1 MLSYSEYAEFESGL
15 MIRFDAPNLDLR
27 EVALVGVQLHRL
39 INRVAENLFELSR
52 GRNPEL
58 YSRSGPMGGLMFGK
72 PYDPLL
78 ISLQITS
85 LSYGS
90 FSTKTRLRIHR
101 AARDLS
107 IGVAGS
113 LIASVIWSIAE
124 TTPKPVQVAQK
135 PTATAEPRQ
144 STPPKTVDVGSNI
157 RQIARGLAATGKPWE
172 LSVEDTGTG
181 QKVVIRVTR

>member
-1 MLSYSEYAEFESGL
+1 MLSYSEYAEFDSGL
-15 MIRFDAPNLDLR
+15 RIRFDAPSLDLR
-27 EVALVGVQLHRL
+27 EVALVGAQLHRL
-39 INRVAENLFELSR
+39 INKVAEDLFELPR
-52 GRNPEL
+52 LNPEL
-58 YSRSGPMGGLMFGK
+58 YARSTIYGK

-90 FSTKTRLRIHR
+90 FSSETRLRIHR

-124 TTPKPVQVAQK
+124 TTFKLVQVEQK
-135 PTATAEPRQ
+135 PIATAEQRQ
-144 STPPKTVDVGSNI
+144 SAPPKTVDVGSNI

-172 LSVEDTGTG
+172 LSVEDTKTG
-181 QKVVIRVTR
+181 QKVVIRSTR